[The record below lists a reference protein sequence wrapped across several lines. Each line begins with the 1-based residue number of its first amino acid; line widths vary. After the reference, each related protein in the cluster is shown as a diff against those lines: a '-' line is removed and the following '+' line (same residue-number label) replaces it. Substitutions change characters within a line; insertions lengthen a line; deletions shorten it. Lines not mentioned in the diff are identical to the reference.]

1 MIRLRTLGTLDLRSP
16 EQDELRQVLAQ
27 PKRFALLVYLA
38 AAGGGAFHRRDT
50 LFTLF
55 WPESDAERARSSLR
69 TALHFLRR
77 ALGPEVI
84 ASRGAEEVGVAAGA
98 VWCDALA
105 FDAELEAG
113 RPEAALELYRG
124 PFLAGFNLSGVA
136 EWERW
141 VSVER
146 ERLRR
151 RAVEAAE
158 LLAARAEED
167 GDARAVA
174 KWARRAAA
182 LEPEDEGSL
191 RRLMTRL
198 AATGDRAGA
207 VYAFEEFSKRLRAEC
222 EAEPSRQTRA
232 LADEIR
238 RGAADPEPVTPSEI
252 PPPPTQAIAHAA
264 VTENEPLAVRERE
277 PAAVVE
283 PAPEPA
289 PAVVASS
296 GQAPPAPPAI
306 PRTSRRWGW
315 IAALAAAVALTV
327 AGVWWTREVARG
339 ERGPARVAVLPFAV
353 YGRGD
358 MGYLREGMVD
368 LLSAKLDGAGDLRS
382 VDARALLSAAGAGA
396 AVSPAAGGEAAE
408 RLGADLFVMGSVV
421 EEGSQIQLRAALYSV
436 AGAVVQNDVSV
447 EGARDSLPRLVDRL
461 TARLVAGRLS

>member
-50 LFTLF
+50 LFALF

-77 ALGPEVI
+77 ALGAEVI
-84 ASRGAEEVGVAAGA
+84 ASRGTEEVGVAAGT

-105 FDAELEAG
+105 FEAELDAG
-113 RPEAALELYRG
+113 RPVAALELYRG
-124 PFLAGFNLSGVA
+124 PFLAGFNLAGVA

-158 LLAARAEED
+158 MLAARAEEN
-167 GDARAVA
+167 GDVQAVA

-207 VYAFEEFSKRLRAEC
+207 IYAFEEFSKRLRADC

-238 RGAADPEPVTPSEI
+238 RGAADPEPVTPPSN
-252 PPPPTQAIAHAA
+252 P
-264 VTENEPLAVRERE
+264 
-277 PAAVVE
+277 
-283 PAPEPA
+283 PA
-289 PAVVASS
+289 PAPFVLPVPVPAVPEPVVAAES
-296 GQAPPAPPAI
+296 APGTPAALTEAEPPSAPAPDPAA
-306 PRTSRRWGW
+306 PATTQRRTPAQRRWRW
-315 IAALAAAVALTV
+315 IAAVAAIVALTV
-327 AGVWWTREVARG
+327 AGVWWTREVTEG
-339 ERGPARVAVLPFAV
+339 KRGPARVAVLPFAV

-382 VDARALLSAAGAGA
+382 VDARALLSAAGAGS

-408 RLGADLFVMGSVV
+408 RLGAELFVMGRWKKDRS
-421 EEGSQIQLRAALYSV
+421 SSYARRCTAWTAASPPSRTTSPWRARATRFP
-436 AGAVVQNDVSV
+436 GWWT
-447 EGARDSLPRLVDRL
+447 G
-461 TARLVAGRLS
+461 